1 MSTTTMRYYK
11 LTLAYLPSRFDR
23 QAREAGKYI
32 RTQISRRKIKQ
43 FLRIATTSL
52 NLQ

>member
-11 LTLAYLPSRFDR
+11 TTIAYLPSKFDR
-23 QAREAGKYI
+23 RAREASKYI
-32 RTQISRRKIKQ
+32 RTQISRRKLKQ
-43 FLRIATTSL
+43 FLRLTTASL